1 MSVILKFS
9 YKVLDDCPVYMH
21 VHVYNVI
28 YVMLFLQKE
37 KEVKKQTKQLKQQ
50 MVEGGMSDATLCL
63 EDGQYHTLLY
73 MYMCAMLYC
82 ITHVHPYVHGE
93 P

>member
-1 MSVILKFS
+1 MYWMTARSLDYIL
-9 YKVLDDCPVYMH
+9 VH
-21 VHVYNVI
+21 VHVHNVFC
-28 YVMLFLQKE
+28 VMLFLQKE

-63 EDGQYHTLLY
+63 EDGQYHALLY
-73 MYMCAMLYC
+73 SMLYC
-82 ITHVHPYVHGE
+82 ITHVHLYVHGE